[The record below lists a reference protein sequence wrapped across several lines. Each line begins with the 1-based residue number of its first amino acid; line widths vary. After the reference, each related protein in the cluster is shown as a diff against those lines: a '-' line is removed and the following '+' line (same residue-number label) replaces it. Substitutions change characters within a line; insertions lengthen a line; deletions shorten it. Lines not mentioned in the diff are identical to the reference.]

1 MISQRKIILNFKILN
16 EKFKNLFLKDK
27 SNIDNNRSLNKMVNQ
42 YDEIGKIIKEARI
55 QKNISIEELSRL
67 SKIPK
72 YTINAIENNI
82 EHIRPKYPFIR
93 SILLKLEDCLS
104 LRKNSLSGLIINENK
119 KSKKYRRNILVKKFD
134 FINSWVGSVL
144 YFLLL
149 VLTIFILKRYF
160 ASNVTIIEIQ
170 NIKENINEN

>member
-1 MISQRKIILNFKILN
+1 MQI
-16 EKFKNLFLKDK
+16 FKNLFLKNQSK
-27 SNIDNNRSLNKMVNQ
+27 RDNNISLNKIVNQ

-72 YTINAIENNI
+72 YIIHSIENNI

-104 LRKNSLSGLIINENK
+104 LRKDSLSSLIINENK
-119 KSKKYRRNILVKKFD
+119 NSKKYRRDVLIKKFD
-134 FINSWVGSVL
+134 FFNSWFGSVL
-144 YFLLL
+144 YFFIL
-149 VLTIFILKRYF
+149 VLTVFILKRYF
-160 ASNVTIIEIQ
+160 ASNVSIIEIQ
-170 NIKENINEN
+170 NIKENINKK